1 MEQKRFSGMTKAD
14 WDAIDWKAEENTA
27 NGQFGIPDLLC
38 AARVLSSMTDH
49 CGPAKRANKNFR
61 DAAKSLAALKSHY
74 GSEWGGFTDK
84 EKDEKLMMHLHGCAH
99 HLRNIG
105 YRNGMRAVAEH
116 IRPLIASTIQEAQ
129 DHGVQCVTG
138 EVGAGLRSILKFFGN
153 TTSVD
158 FRSVGSEFKRWCA
171 TGGGGEKDTEGN
183 WIEGTQPHPEYA
195 SMPFLSLGRCDLGNR
210 QDGAAEQSWKMD
222 THRFVCVL
230 TCDSI
235 ISYSICFARAA
246 MLDFILEY
254 NWSAT
259 DINFYAAITL
269 FLESIEC
276 ESERVL
282 YALLFHQVFLNI
294 TSALLL

>member
-1 MEQKRFSGMTKAD
+1 
-14 WDAIDWKAEENTA
+14 
-27 NGQFGIPDLLC
+27 
-38 AARVLSSMTDH
+38 
-49 CGPAKRANKNFR
+49 
-61 DAAKSLAALKSHY
+61 
-74 GSEWGGFTDK
+74 
-84 EKDEKLMMHLHGCAH
+84 
-99 HLRNIG
+99 
-105 YRNGMRAVAEH
+105 
-116 IRPLIASTIQEAQ
+116 
-129 DHGVQCVTG
+129 
-138 EVGAGLRSILKFFGN
+138 
-153 TTSVD
+153 
-158 FRSVGSEFKRWCA
+158 
-171 TGGGGEKDTEGN
+171 
-183 WIEGTQPHPEYA
+183 
-195 SMPFLSLGRCDLGNR
+195 MPFLSLGRCDLGNR